1 MSEESLKLK
10 KCSFLGQCVAQAPIR
25 GTLRCSVFVSV
36 SVISALSADSSI
48 SAFSAV
54 LAHSAFSADSEISA
68 VSR

>member
-25 GTLRCSVFVSV
+25 GTLRCSVSVSV
-36 SVISALSADSSI
+36 SAISALSALSADSSI
-48 SAFSAV
+48 SAVLAFSAV
-54 LAHSAFSADSEISA
+54 SADSAISA